1 MKKTA
6 NKLFFSLFGLC
17 WSALIVWNIVTP
29 VKTFSENENR
39 YLAQFPAFSIDDFV
53 EGKFMQEVDTY
64 INDQFIARD
73 QWITLK
79 VALEK
84 GLHKQ
89 EVNNIVFG
97 KDSYLI
103 EQHPQSSI
111 NQQLLDKNLAALI
124 NFVNKQSANL
134 QTHVMMVPTAS
145 AILKDKLPPFAG
157 SLGFDQLAWIQQLQE
172 QLNNQTVLDI
182 SETLSMHRDESIYY
196 RTDHHWTTDGAYLA
210 YQQWAKASGFQPLSL
225 EAWTQVQVTD
235 SFLGTLH
242 SKVNAPI
249 KPDIIEMYQLKQAVD
264 YQVIFDGD
272 KVQSS
277 FYDYQKL
284 EGKDKYAFFLGGN
297 NALVQIKTP
306 LQNQRKQ
313 LIIKDSFANAFVPF
327 AVNHFEE
334 TVVVDLRF
342 YNGNLNELI
351 AENNITD
358 LLVLYNVIGFATDTN
373 VMKLP
378 K

>member
-1 MKKTA
+1 MKKTT
-6 NKLFFSLFGLC
+6 NKLFFSLFGLG

-39 YLAQFPAFSIDDFV
+39 YLTQFPAFSIGNFV
-53 EGKFMQEVDTY
+53 DGQFMKDMDTY

-111 NQQLLDKNLAALI
+111 NQQLLDNNLEALI
-124 NFVNKQSANL
+124 NFVNKQSASL

-145 AILKDKLPPFAG
+145 TILKDKLPPFAE
-157 SLGFDQLAWIQQLQE
+157 SLGFDQLAWIQQLQK

-225 EAWTQVQVTD
+225 QEWTQVQVTD

-242 SKVNAPI
+242 SKVNASI
-249 KPDIIEMYQLKQAVD
+249 NPDTIEMYQLKQAID
-264 YQVIFDGD
+264 YQVTFDGD

-306 LQNQRKQ
+306 LQNQRKL

-373 VMKLP
+373 VTKLP
-378 K
+378 

>member
-1 MKKTA
+1 MKRTT

-17 WSALIVWNIVTP
+17 WSALIVWNLVTP

-39 YLAQFPAFSIDDFV
+39 YLAQFPDFSLNNFV
-53 EGKFMQEVDTY
+53 DGQFMKEMDTY

-84 GLHKQ
+84 CLQKQ

-97 KDSYLI
+97 KDNYLI

-111 NQQLLDKNLAALI
+111 NQQLLNQNVDALVS
-124 NFVNKQSANL
+124 FVNKQPATINT
-134 QTHVMMVPTAS
+134 QVMMIPTAS
-145 AILKDKLPPFAG
+145 AILKDKLPQFAA
-157 SLGFDQLAWIQQLQE
+157 SLGFDQLLWIQQLQGK
-172 QLNNQTVLDI
+172 LKNQTLLDI
-182 SETLSMHRDESIYY
+182 SQTLSMHQDKSIYY
-196 RTDHHWTTDGAYLA
+196 RTDHHWTTGGAYLA
-210 YQQWAKASGFQPLSL
+210 YQKWAEASGIQPLSL
-225 EAWTQVQVTD
+225 EAWTRVKVTD

-249 KPDIIEMYQLKQAVD
+249 PADTIEMFQLNQAID
-264 YQVIFDGD
+264 YQVTYDIEEN
-272 KVQSS
+272 KSS
-277 FYDYQKL
+277 FYDYRKL

-306 LQNQRKQ
+306 LNNQRKL

-334 TVVVDLRF
+334 TVIVDLRY
-342 YNGNLNELI
+342 YNGNLNELT
-351 AENNITD
+351 AKSNITD
-358 LLVLYNVIGFATDTN
+358 ILVLYNVIGFITDTN

-378 K
+378 